1 MTRLCAE
8 FETPLPIRAQN
19 LKPSCA
25 LAVIINNTSS
35 TGFLMSPVQ
44 QHTDEIVD
52 LLDDLTG
59 LVQGLRS
66 DPRNDIAGLEALGRK
81 VLRKI
86 VGAASGLLRNA
97 KTSPQER
104 VEYHAKESGADLRA
118 NSAYCSTIATLQ
130 DYFDL
135 HGERS
140 WVEWAGRKLMP
151 ITAEGLEDEAR
162 LAAQIRKQ
170 AELLEAQRAQ
180 VEETKRRKE
189 ALKPVSAHATGI
201 ISVDQST
208 LLSRHPQLQGQGPS
222 PSFSSVS
229 LPPATPAMSDSGAL
243 EEDVEMNA
251 PDDKSAVRG
260 GAKRKAVEPDT
271 TPKVKGTKKNSAFL
285 RKLQEMTASA
295 VPAKIKV
302 YALLSDSY
310 CVR

>member
-1 MTRLCAE
+1 M
-8 FETPLPIRAQN
+8 
-19 LKPSCA
+19 
-25 LAVIINNTSS
+25 SS
-35 TGFLMSPVQ
+35 AQ

-66 DPRNDIAGLEALGRK
+66 DPRNDLAGLETLGRK

-86 VGAASGLLRNA
+86 VSVASGLLRNA
-97 KTSPQER
+97 KTSSQER

-118 NSAYCSTIATLQ
+118 NSVFSSTIATLQ

-140 WVEWAGRKLMP
+140 WVEWAGKKLMP

-180 VEETKRRKE
+180 IEETKRRKE
-189 ALKPVSAHATGI
+189 ALKSVSVHATSI

-208 LLSRHPQLQGQGPS
+208 LPQLQSQGQS

-229 LPPATPAMSDSGAL
+229 LPPATPAMSDSGVL
-243 EEDVEMNA
+243 EEDVEMKA
-251 PDDKSAVRG
+251 LDDKSAVRG
-260 GAKRKAVEPDT
+260 GAKRKADEPDT
-271 TPKVKGTKKNSAFL
+271 IPKVKGAKKNSAFL
-285 RKLQEMTASA
+285 RKLREMTASA
-295 VPAKIKV
+295 VPAKVKV
-302 YALLSDSY
+302 CALLSGSH
-310 CVR
+310 CAR